1 MRVVKILGIVALV
14 YVLLV
19 TVFESLLGYFQPQ
32 GPGTLVI
39 TTTDADGNPH
49 DRVLSE
55 LESGGKVYVAVNH
68 WPRAW
73 YGHVLANPDVTV
85 RRGEEPTEHSYTAVA
100 VAGEEEA
107 RVAADNPTGVVF
119 RVLTGFPPRHF
130 VRLDPKDEATAASG
144 AP

>member
-1 MRVVKILGIVALV
+1 MRVVKILGVVALV

-130 VRLDPKDEATAASG
+130 VRLDPTDETAAASS

>member
-55 LESGGKVYVAVNH
+55 LESDGKAYVAVNH

-73 YGHVLANPDVTV
+73 YGHCAGQSRGHDPT
-85 RRGEEPTEHSYTAVA
+85 RRG
-100 VAGEEEA
+100 A
-107 RVAADNPTGVVF
+107 R
-119 RVLTGFPPRHF
+119 R
-130 VRLDPKDEATAASG
+130 ATSHRRRRRG
-144 AP
+144 

>member
-55 LESGGKVYVAVNH
+55 LESDGKAYVAVNH

-73 YGHVLANPDVTV
+73 YGHVLANPDVTI
-85 RRGEEPTEHSYTAVA
+85 RRGEDPAGQPHIAVA

-119 RVLTGFPPRHF
+119 RILTGFPPRHF
-130 VRLDPKDEATAASG
+130 VRLDPKDQTAPSS